1 MSELEN
7 VSDETQKFW
16 EFIKDNK
23 QIVGIPVSA
32 NSGLDLLSALRDV
45 HETISS
51 NPDNAKKMLTLIA
64 TVIFASATGESEEL
78 VNEIQVS
85 AAMEQFD
92 ENITEMLN
100 EKS

>member
-1 MSELEN
+1 MSGLEN
-7 VSDETQKFW
+7 VSDETQQFW
-16 EFIKDNK
+16 EFVKENK
-23 QIVGIPVSA
+23 RIVGIPVSP

-45 HETISS
+45 HETISD
-51 NPDNAKKMLTLIA
+51 NPDGAKKMLTLIA

-92 ENITEMLN
+92 ENITEILN
-100 EKS
+100 EKP

>member
-1 MSELEN
+1 MSELES
-7 VSDETQKFW
+7 VSDETQQFW
-16 EFIKDNK
+16 EFVKENK
-23 QIVGIPVSA
+23 RIVGIPVST

-45 HETISS
+45 HETISD
-51 NPDNAKKMLTLIA
+51 NPDGAKKMLTLIA

-92 ENITEMLN
+92 ENITEILN
-100 EKS
+100 EKP